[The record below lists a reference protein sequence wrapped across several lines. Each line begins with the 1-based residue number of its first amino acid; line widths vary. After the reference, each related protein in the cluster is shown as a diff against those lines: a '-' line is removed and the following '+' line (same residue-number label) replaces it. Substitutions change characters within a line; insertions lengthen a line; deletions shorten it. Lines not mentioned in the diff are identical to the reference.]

1 MLKWFNL
8 LVVGLFV
15 VLSAVFAVD
24 NQQKILVSLP
34 WKLNPSKVRIYALV
48 FISFFS
54 GLLLGGGMVW
64 LNSLRHR
71 REAAR
76 LIRQNRELEAEVNNL
91 RNLPLDND
99 LNL

>member
-1 MLKWFNL
+1 MLKWLNL
-8 LVVGLFV
+8 LIVGLFV

-24 NQQKILVSLP
+24 NQQKILISLP
-34 WKLNPSKVRIYALV
+34 WKVNPSKVRIYALV

-54 GLLLGGGMVW
+54 GMLLGGGMVW
-64 LNSLRHR
+64 MNTLRGR
-71 REAAR
+71 RQAAK
-76 LIRQNRELEAEVNNL
+76 LARQNRELETEVNNL